1 MIWLDYR
8 LTFFLREFEL
18 EGDGVVL
25 ADADDPVDNSDPVD
39 NVDDPADNEDVEA
52 DAGNNEGDDVGEE
65 DDWDG
70 DLWRNDMVPPTISPN
85 QYRLRNIGMGTVI
98 KAT

>member
-1 MIWLDYR
+1 MIWHFWLDYR

-25 ADADDPVDNSDPVD
+25 ADVDDPVDNSDPVD

-52 DAGNNEGDDVGEE
+52 DGDNNEGDEE
-65 DDWDG
+65 DDWYFSRKDT
-70 DLWRNDMVPPTISPN
+70 VPTTICKN
-85 QYRLRNIGMGTVI
+85 QYRLRNIGTGTVI